1 MGQSKIQMPTLKDNA
16 IKLALDNNWEEAILI
31 NQELLT
37 ENPKDIDSLKRLAY
51 AYMQS
56 GKFSEAKETYNAI
69 IDLDS
74 TNPISHFF
82 VYYRKIKRCTF
93 RKLVI

>member
-56 GKFSEAKETYNAI
+56 G
-69 IDLDS
+69 
-74 TNPISHFF
+74 IS
-82 VYYRKIKRCTF
+82 
-93 RKLVI
+93 